1 MILCFAIS
9 FVMGLGFG
17 MGITALTTVRVGVV
31 IRFVTIPFMK
41 LAATFL
47 SNAFFSARF
56 FAAARFLAASG
67 YNFARGMLL
76 VLAFLALFLMAP
88 QS

>member
-17 MGITALTTVRVGVV
+17 MGITALTTVRVGVA

-41 LAATFL
+41 FAATFL
-47 SNAFFSARF
+47 LKAFFSTRF
-56 FAAARFLAASG
+56 LAAARFLAASG
-67 YNFARGMLL
+67 
-76 VLAFLALFLMAP
+76 
-88 QS
+88 